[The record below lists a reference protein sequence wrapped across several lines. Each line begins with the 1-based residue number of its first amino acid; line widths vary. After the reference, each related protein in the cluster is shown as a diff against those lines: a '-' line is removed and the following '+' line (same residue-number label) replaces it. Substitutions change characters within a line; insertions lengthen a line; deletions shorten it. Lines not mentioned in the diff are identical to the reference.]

1 MNLNISNNSNLNS
14 PNTSYSKEQDP
25 CDQSFGQFKDN
36 NSQIENYKTFLAS
49 PITIKGRKVK
59 NRLFLAPM
67 AGLGHVAFRELV
79 AEFGGFGLLFTGMCS
94 AKAVPQENR
103 DISQVFRW
111 RDEELPYLVCQIF
124 GSDPDGMA
132 LAAKRIERE
141 GFFGVDINFGCCAAA
156 ICKKG
161 SGAALLKEPE
171 LAEKIVETVRQA
183 VSIPLFVKFRSG
195 WAENSLDGAI
205 HAAKMAAM
213 FQAAGAD
220 AIVFHP
226 RSAPDRRLRPP
237 KWEHIRLIKDAVSI
251 PVFGNGNIFE
261 PSDCKKMLNLSNCDG
276 ISIGRMAVA
285 RPWIFSAVSNGF
297 LPHANIYKHTASRMI
312 TLLLKHYDERTA
324 VKMFKKFVPYFAAG
338 FKFGHSISKQ
348 LLKPDNSDE
357 ILTVINSI
365 FSEHAQPLET
375 IDRPNPHL
383 FL

>member
-1 MNLNISNNSNLNS
+1 M
-14 PNTSYSKEQDP
+14 
-25 CDQSFGQFKDN
+25 

-49 PITIKGRKVK
+49 PITIKGKKVK

-67 AGLGHVAFRELV
+67 AGLGHAAFRELIS
-79 AEFGGFGLLFTGMCS
+79 EFGGFGLLFTGMCS

-103 DISQVFRW
+103 NISTVFRW

-124 GSDPDGMA
+124 GSEPDGMA
-132 LAAKRIERE
+132 LAAERIERE
-141 GFFGVDINFGCCAAA
+141 GFFGVDLNFGCCASA

-171 LAEKIVETVRQA
+171 LAKKIVEAVRQT
-183 VSIPLFVKFRSG
+183 VSIPLFVKFRIG
-195 WAENSLDGAI
+195 WEENSLDGAI

-220 AIVFHP
+220 ALVFHP

-237 KWEHIRLIKDAVSI
+237 KWEHIRLIKDSVSI

-261 PSDCKKMLNLSNCDG
+261 PSDCKKMLQLGNCDG
-276 ISIGRMAVA
+276 ISIGRMAVSK
-285 RPWIFSAVSNGF
+285 PWIFSTISNGF
-297 LPHANIYKHTASRMI
+297 LPHPDIYQHTAIRMI
-312 TLLLKHYDERTA
+312 TLLLKHHNERTT

-348 LLKPDNSDE
+348 LLKSDNTDE
-357 ILTVINSI
+357 ILKSVNSI
-365 FSEHAQPLET
+365 FSEHAEPPET
-375 IDRPNPHL
+375 IDRPNLHL